1 MNSGFKVIYEFWP
14 FARITVKSKNINRWQ
29 SARFNVLLLQIYS
42 DTIFC
47 LTSCSNN
54 CVFTLYYSSM
64 NASMATILGVSHLFS
79 EAKDKH
85 VVWIIVSMSG
95 FEILFDDGKWWLLV
109 LICDGNYCFK
119 FCTSKRTI
127 IYVILGGC
135 FQWHNWRS
143 WIGRDAT
150 GLICWNWFGFLFQ
163 ASITSFSAFSFFV
176 LISSSFFISVNLI
189 CLSNFSSVCDANT
202 LAFCFSSNN
211 VSDLEL
217 IEDSDDLDEL
227 WDSEL
232 LLDFRDLEDMDDFG
246 LLSFDLELR
255 WVFIVFWFW
264 WNIYQMVFQ
273 N

>member
-1 MNSGFKVIYEFWP
+1 
-14 FARITVKSKNINRWQ
+14 
-29 SARFNVLLLQIYS
+29 
-42 DTIFC
+42 
-47 LTSCSNN
+47 
-54 CVFTLYYSSM
+54 
-64 NASMATILGVSHLFS
+64 MA
-79 EAKDKH
+79 
-85 VVWIIVSMSG
+85 
-95 FEILFDDGKWWLLV
+95 
-109 LICDGNYCFK
+109 
-119 FCTSKRTI
+119 
-127 IYVILGGC
+127 
-135 FQWHNWRS
+135 QWRS

-150 GLICWNWFGFLFQ
+150 GLICWNWFGFLFL